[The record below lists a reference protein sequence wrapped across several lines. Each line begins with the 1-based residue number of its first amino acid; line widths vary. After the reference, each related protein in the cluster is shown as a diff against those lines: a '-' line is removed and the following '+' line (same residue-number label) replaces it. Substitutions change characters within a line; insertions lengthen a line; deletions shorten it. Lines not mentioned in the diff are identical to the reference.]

1 MSNRIDSDAFRRLGL
16 RLTAAAVLGAL
27 LTASAYWPGLM
38 TWDPVRQYGEAL
50 SGQIDDWHP
59 PAMQWLWR
67 QLLAVH
73 SGPAP
78 MLIMQLALYWGGLAI
93 LARSVAARY
102 RPRIGWAILAC
113 GLLPLGLALTGM
125 ILKDCLMAGALLVA
139 TGCWRGDRLARVP
152 MRWLARSRC

>member
-1 MSNRIDSDAFRRLGL
+1 MEIGQLRPVRADDDPQSVDGLRDTGDARGMSNRIDSDTSRGLGL
-16 RLTAAAVLGAL
+16 RLTAAAVMGAL

-78 MLIMQLALYWGGLAI
+78 MLIMQLALY
-93 LARSVAARY
+93 
-102 RPRIGWAILAC
+102 
-113 GLLPLGLALTGM
+113 
-125 ILKDCLMAGALLVA
+125 
-139 TGCWRGDRLARVP
+139 
-152 MRWLARSRC
+152 